1 MQESIDSSRN
11 LVDGDTATLQMI
23 VENTAGKNQT
33 GGSKDTT
40 LSYEKSMRGGFN
52 LGDQSMELGSTKRVI
67 DLNILKKVFEER
79 RLKSQGCVDTTV
91 MQVPEPRNPQKGWF
105 GFGFTNSKKS
115 KEQSL
120 IVGLTAPSLTTSET
134 VVSAEKIVES
144 GRHHDDLDQKLHPQE
159 IFNKRSQIGQLIYQR
174 KLGRAE
180 DQLELSSRLVDLS
193 IKGSLVEPRIN

>member
-1 MQESIDSSRN
+1 MQESIDSRN

-120 IVGLTAPSLTTSET
+120 VVNVFICYCLVLVLCGETAGSSKKIVGLTAPSLTTSET

-159 IFNKRSQIGQLIYQR
+159 IFNKRSN
-174 KLGRAE
+174 
-180 DQLELSSRLVDLS
+180 EL
-193 IKGSLVEPRIN
+193 